1 MTRQSSIG
9 LLGERCQQTRDGIQS
24 KRVKQKR
31 GREKCASKIRDKHH
45 PPLLQSM
52 VSVGVDITMSSR
64 NSSQHLRKRPAEEPL
79 PQKSALRQSHG
90 TNTKRARRTSL
101 NGRRRSVTFAVQVAT
116 IHVVP
121 SVFQWIEHESE
132 LWLQADAI
140 LRTIDEAVQVAEQDR
155 PAQERYLQNLTE
167 TYCHCCSEDD
177 KLAAAASSAATALLA
192 SYRGLEF
199 AVLPELSGLR
209 RCQRTKGIQNVV
221 ALSKQLR
228 PQQHTDNLTLASV
241 AERSSRTARRFAQAM
256 GAADRAAALLQDDS
270 NNEHY
275 CSSLTPKAGAA
286 APSSPQTVLEVTAI
300 AALEARR

>member
-1 MTRQSSIG
+1 
-9 LLGERCQQTRDGIQS
+9 
-24 KRVKQKR
+24 
-31 GREKCASKIRDKHH
+31 
-45 PPLLQSM
+45 M
-52 VSVGVDITMSSR
+52 VSVRLDITMSSSG
-64 NSSQHLRKRPAEEPL
+64 SSQHLRKRPAEEPL
-79 PQKSALRQSHG
+79 PRNSALHQSHR
-90 TNTKRARRTSL
+90 TNTKRARRTL
-101 NGRRRSVTFAVQVAT
+101 NGRRTSVTFAVHVAT

-177 KLAAAASSAATALLA
+177 KLAAAAISTATPLLA
-192 SYRGLEF
+192 AYRGLDF

-221 ALSKQLR
+221 ALSKQLL

-256 GAADRAAALLQDDS
+256 GAADRAAALLQEEDS
-270 NNEHY
+270 NNSEHH
-275 CSSLTPKAGAA
+275 CSSPTTKPKAGAA
-286 APSSPQTVLEVTAI
+286 APSSPQTVLEVAAI